1 MQQSRRSVL
10 ILLSLFAVY
19 CCICIHRSEARG
31 HQARADEMELSS
43 ITYGLFNPDEWKKVL
58 TAIVTK
64 KIEDFQITDDNRE
77 QLKKQVVEM
86 LTKVMG
92 EVEDVMDESNKK
104 HGFTGLVRGVLKD
117 MLVDM
122 KDIKAGIP
130 RYADQILDYLNDPK
144 SRDEIKGFVMD
155 RIDSMAVKTVG
166 KVDYSVFDSTLT
178 RNGMTDKKACI
189 EHLRRVRSNSDRATT
204 IYGTTLLGVVLTML
218 VILFASRGNGPW
230 ELGTLVITAL
240 VLLITSLTLPMID
253 IEATIADF
261 SFSLIGEPVVFK
273 DQFLFYQSKS
283 ILQVVRLLLRE
294 PDAGL
299 VLVAVLVFSFS
310 VLIPFLKLIT
320 SFIVAMRGQQPR
332 HWLPRFLV
340 LKSSKW
346 SMADVLVVALFM
358 AYLGFNGVV
367 NGELRDLRDY
377 STLVHI
383 MTTNNSTLEF
393 GFYLFTGYCIT
404 GLLISLLIERGHGGT
419 HAQSAITKVRK

>member
-1 MQQSRRSVL
+1 
-10 ILLSLFAVY
+10 
-19 CCICIHRSEARG
+19 
-31 HQARADEMELSS
+31 MELSS
-43 ITYGLFNPDEWKKVL
+43 ITYGLFNPDQWKEVL

-86 LTKVMG
+86 LTKVIG

-166 KVDYSVFDSTLT
+166 TVDYSVFESTLA
-178 RNGMTDKKACI
+178 RNGMTDKVACI
-189 EHLRRVRSNSDRATT
+189 EHLRLVRSDAHRATT
-204 IYGTTLLGVVLTML
+204 IYGSALLLIMASMLT
-218 VILFASRGNGPW
+218 ILFSRRENGSW
-230 ELGTLVITAL
+230 ELGTLVITAMILL
-240 VLLITSLTLPMID
+240 VTALTLPMID

-261 SFSLIGEPVVFK
+261 SFYLIGEPVVFK
-273 DQFLFYQSKS
+273 DQVLFYQSKS
-283 ILQVVRLLLRE
+283 ILQVVRLLLKG

-299 VLVAVLVFSFS
+299 VFVAVLVFSFS
-310 VLIPFLKLIT
+310 VLIPFMKLIT
-320 SFIVAMRGQQPR
+320 SFVVAMREREPT

-367 NGELRDLRDY
+367 NGELRELREY

-404 GLLISLLIERGHGGT
+404 GLLISLLIERRHVP
-419 HAQSAITKVRK
+419 S